1 MTAAADPA
9 RAAMLARIQ
18 NALGRGA
25 PSEEQRR
32 RVLQRCAAPSANLI
46 PARGRENDRIAQFIA
61 EAERVNATTER
72 LAGWSAVPAA
82 VAETLAAAGLPPRL
96 RMVDDAR
103 LASLA
108 WPAGLAVAT
117 GKSVDGDRA
126 SLAIAF
132 AGIAET
138 GTVMLLSS
146 PSSPATLNFLPEM
159 HIVIL
164 PEAVI
169 VGAYE
174 DAWANLRAA
183 LGVGVM
189 PRVVN
194 WITGPSR
201 TADIE
206 QTLLLGAHGPRLLHI
221 LLLAEA

>member
-1 MTAAADPA
+1 
-9 RAAMLARIQ
+9 
-18 NALGRGA
+18 
-25 PSEEQRR
+25 
-32 RVLQRCAAPSANLI
+32 
-46 PARGRENDRIAQFIA
+46 
-61 EAERVNATTER
+61 
-72 LAGWSAVPAA
+72 
-82 VAETLAAAGLPPRL
+82 
-96 RMVDDAR
+96 
-103 LASLA
+103 LA
-108 WPAGLAVAT
+108 WPADLQLAT
-117 GKSVDGDRA
+117 GAAVDGDRA
-126 SLAIAF
+126 SVVIAF

-164 PEAVI
+164 PEAAI

-174 DAWANLRAA
+174 DAWTNLRAT
-183 LGVGVM
+183 LGPGVM